1 MRTAVIIGGGPAG
14 LTAAYELL
22 KKTDIKPIVYEM
34 SDDVGGIS
42 KTIEYKGNR
51 IDIGGH
57 RFFSK
62 SDKVMNLWLEILP
75 LQGAPAKDD
84 KTLGRLL
91 PYSKAKNAP
100 DPERL
105 DKVMLV
111 RDRLSRIFY
120 LRRFFDYPISPTL
133 KTVLNLGLRRTMKIG
148 LSYVKARLFP
158 LKREESLEDFF
169 VNRFGREL
177 YVTFFRDYTEKVWG
191 ASCKEIRPEWA
202 AQRIKKLSLSR
213 VILQA
218 FRLMVAPKN
227 GIGQKNIDTSLIKRF
242 IYPKLGPG
250 QMWQTLSGIITEK
263 GGQIHLKRKIVGL
276 SFDMELN
283 NGGGIRYAKIM
294 NLETKETEMVS
305 GDFFLSSMPVKE
317 LIEAMGANVVPAEVR
332 RVAEGL
338 KYRDFITV
346 GLLVKKLKIRN
357 ATKIR
362 TINGII
368 PDTWIYVQ
376 EKNVRMGRI
385 QIFNNWSPYLV
396 RDEKTVWMGLEYF
409 CNEGDEL
416 WNMSDE
422 DLARFAGKELAGID
436 IIWEEDVLDHVVIRM
451 AKTYPAYFGTY
462 SRFNIIREFVDKIDN
477 LFLIGRNGMHRY
489 NNQDHSMLAA
499 MAAVENIVRGVKSKD
514 NIWEVNTE
522 SEYHEENA
530 ISA

>member
-34 SDDVGGIS
+34 SEDVGGIS
-42 KTIEYKGNR
+42 RTVEYKGNR

-62 SDKVMNLWLEILP
+62 SDKIMNLWLEILP
-75 LQGAPAKDD
+75 LQGAPARDD
-84 KTLGRLL
+84 KALSRLL

-100 DPERL
+100 DPERS

-120 LRRFFDYPISPTL
+120 LRKFFDYPISPTL
-133 KTVLNLGLRRTMKIG
+133 KTVFNLGVWRTIRIG
-148 LSYVKARLFP
+148 LSYAEGRLFP
-158 LKREESLEDFF
+158 RKGEKSLEDFF
-169 VNRFGREL
+169 VNRFGKEL

-202 AQRIKKLSLSR
+202 AQRIKELSLSR
-213 VILQA
+213 AILHALRQ
-218 FRLMVAPKN
+218 MVVKKN
-227 GIGQKNIDTSLIKRF
+227 GISQKNIDTSLIKRF

-250 QMWQTLSGIITEK
+250 QMWRTLSEIVTQK
-263 GGQIHLKRKIVGL
+263 GGQIHLRRKIVGL
-276 SFDMELN
+276 SCELGPN
-283 NGGGIRYAKIM
+283 HGARIRYAKVTD
-294 NLETKETEMVS
+294 LETDQTELVP
-305 GDFFLSSMPVKE
+305 GDFFFSSMPVKE
-317 LIEAMGANVVPAEVR
+317 LIEGMGGGVVPAEVSQ
-332 RVAEGL
+332 VAEGL

-346 GLLVKKLKIRN
+346 GLLVRKLKIRN
-357 ATKIR
+357 DTKIK

-376 EKNVRMGRI
+376 EKKVQIGRI
-385 QIFNNWSPYLV
+385 QIFNNWSPYMV

-416 WNMSDE
+416 WSMDDE

-436 IIWEEDVLDHVVIRM
+436 IIWEEDVLDYVVIRM
-451 AKTYPAYFGTY
+451 PKTYPAYFGTY
-462 SRFNIIREFVDKIDN
+462 DRFDTIREFVDRIEN

-499 MAAVENIVRGVKSKD
+499 MAAVENIVSGVKAKN

-522 SEYHEENA
+522 SEYQEEKVM
-530 ISA
+530 SA